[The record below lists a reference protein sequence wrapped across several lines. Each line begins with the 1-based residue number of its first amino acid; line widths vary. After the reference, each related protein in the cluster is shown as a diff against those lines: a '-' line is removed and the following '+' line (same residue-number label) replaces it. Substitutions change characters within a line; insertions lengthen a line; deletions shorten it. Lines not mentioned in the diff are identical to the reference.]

1 VEDGP
6 VNALRTFV
14 RRRPL
19 LSYFAIVYAVSGGSL
34 AVLGLP
40 RLTAGG
46 TQNPASLAVFPVLI
60 LSVAATG
67 IGLTALSGGRGGL
80 ADLAQRMRRV
90 TFRPSFYLV
99 LLVPPIG
106 VLITLL
112 ILSTFVSAKFAPG
125 FQLFGLPIGLAAG
138 LFEEIGWTGYAYP
151 RMRAKFGAV
160 AGAVLLG
167 ALWGIWHLPVVDSL
181 GAASP
186 HGSAWPAYFAAFVA
200 LVAAVRCLICWAYTK
215 TNSVVIA
222 QLTHASFTGTLIL
235 FSAPRVS
242 AWQEAAWYAAYAG
255 LLWLGIAV
263 AYARYR
269 SVSSALL

>member
-1 VEDGP
+1 
-6 VNALRTFV
+6 VNSVRAFV

-19 LSYFAIVYAVSGGSL
+19 LSYFAVVYAVSAGSL

-40 RLTAGG
+40 RLSAGG
-46 TQNPASLAVFPVLI
+46 TQNPTSFAVFPVLI

-67 IGLTALSGGRGGL
+67 IGLTALTAGRSGL

-90 TFRPSFYLV
+90 RFRPAFYLV
-99 LLVPPIG
+99 LLIPPLG
-106 VLITLL
+106 VLITFL
-112 ILSTFVSAKFAPG
+112 ILSTFVSTRFAPG

-151 RMRAKFGAV
+151 RMRARFGAV
-160 AGAVLLG
+160 VGAVLLG

-200 LVAAVRCLICWAYTK
+200 LVGAVRCLICWAYTK
-215 TNSVVIA
+215 TNSVVLA
-222 QLTHASFTGTLIL
+222 QLIHASFTGTLIL
-235 FSAPRVS
+235 LSAPHVT
-242 AWQEAAWYAAYAG
+242 AWQEAGWYAAYAAI
-255 LLWLGIAV
+255 LWLGIAV

-269 SVSSALL
+269 SVSSALV